1 MTAPSGG
8 AQAGGTAPGP
18 ASLVHELLAVQDAE
32 RDRIFAGLHDDTI
45 QVLAAL
51 GLRVMSMRREPGLPA
66 RTDAELADVARE
78 LAAAGRRLRRLVTDA
93 EPEALG
99 RDGLQGALATL
110 LVNLVPTARHDLV
123 VEADPGP
130 PAATA
135 RVLYEVAVEAVRN
148 VARHAR
154 ATCVVVRVAERDGA
168 WELVVRD
175 DGVGSEPGAA
185 EGLGRRSMR
194 NRVGVASGTL
204 EVRTAPGAGTTVTAR
219 VPTAAWALDAWHP
232 DGGSRDMRSAVDAI
246 LHGVSDP
253 FIALDTEWRFVY
265 LNDAAATYFGRP
277 ADELL
282 GRGMWDVFPEGVGRA
297 FHTAYH
303 RAMAEQRSL
312 QVEEYYEPWDRWYEN
327 RIVPSPRGVT
337 IFFSDVT
344 DRHRLRQDRSVTDF
358 GVAVTEAWSTGLV
371 GHGDAATA
379 VRAAAEACVSDRLA
393 RGVRVR
399 AGDLVV
405 EVGETEQAET
415 ADLVVGDSVLGTF
428 AVTWTRPADDTT
440 ARLTRRT
447 AQMVSMRLAQAG
459 MRSNGEE

>member
-1 MTAPSGG
+1 
-8 AQAGGTAPGP
+8 
-18 ASLVHELLAVQDAE
+18 
-32 RDRIFAGLHDDTI
+32 
-45 QVLAAL
+45 
-51 GLRVMSMRREPGLPA
+51 
-66 RTDAELADVARE
+66 
-78 LAAAGRRLRRLVTDA
+78 
-93 EPEALG
+93 
-99 RDGLQGALATL
+99 
-110 LVNLVPTARHDLV
+110 
-123 VEADPGP
+123 
-130 PAATA
+130 
-135 RVLYEVAVEAVRN
+135 
-148 VARHAR
+148 
-154 ATCVVVRVAERDGA
+154 
-168 WELVVRD
+168 
-175 DGVGSEPGAA
+175 
-185 EGLGRRSMR
+185 MR

-232 DGGSRDMRSAVDAI
+232 DGGPRDMRSAVDAI

-265 LNDAAATYFGRP
+265 LNHAAAQYFGRP

-344 DRHRLRQDRSVTDF
+344 DRHRLRQDRSVTEF
-358 GVAVTEAWSTGLV
+358 GVAVTEAWSTALV
-371 GHGDAATA
+371 GHGDPGTA
-379 VRAAAEACVSDRLA
+379 VLAAARACLADGLA

-399 AGDLVV
+399 AGDLEV
-405 EVGETEQAET
+405 EVGETDGGES
-415 ADLVVGDSVLGTF
+415 ADLVVGDQVLGTF
-428 AVTWTRPADDTT
+428 AVAWTRPADDTT